1 MRAFQRTPILF
12 LALMFFGLGAAVP
25 LADEGPAGRPP
36 LPLPTSIVPVDRME
50 LDFWR
55 ERHEANKARIAEGNV
70 DLLLLGDSITHFWD
84 TAGREVEEYYYG
96 DRNCVNMGIASDRTE
111 HLLWR
116 LGDLPMDKIHPKAA
130 MLLIGHNNLWV
141 NTPQE
146 TVLGIKA
153 NVDKLHEL
161 FPGMPILVLKIFP
174 GGDKKLLKRI
184 AEVNALIT
192 EQFQEDDSITLMDLS
207 DLWVDRRGKIIADRL
222 PDTVHPSELGYK
234 LWGAAVE
241 PVLAEM
247 LGAEEKPKMK

>member
-1 MRAFQRTPILF
+1 MRALRRSLILF
-12 LALMFFGLGAAVP
+12 LAPVFIGIGSGAPFAQ
-25 LADEGPAGRPP
+25 ENTSGPAP
-36 LPLPTSIVPVDRME
+36 LPASVVPADKMSE
-50 LDFWR
+50 PWWR
-55 ERHEANKARIAEGNV
+55 ERHEANKARIAQGNV

-84 TAGREVEEYYYG
+84 TTGREVEEYYYG
-96 DRNCVNMGIASDRTE
+96 DRNCVDMGIASDRTE

-116 LGDLPMDKIHPKAA
+116 LGDAPMDKIHPKAA

-141 NTPQE
+141 NAPEDTA
-146 TVLGIKA
+146 LGVKA

-174 GGDKKLLKRI
+174 GGDDKLRERI
-184 AEVNALIT
+184 AEVNALLA
-192 EQFQEDDSITLMDLS
+192 EQLKDDESITLMDLS
-207 DLWVDRRGKIIADRL
+207 GLWVDRQGKIIADL
-222 PDTVHPSELGYK
+222 MPDTVHPSQSGYK